1 MKVVRILYLAIGL
14 ALLVWVLQSAD
25 WDQILSLVAEVG
37 VVGVLGVVA
46 VYAVGFYWDA
56 VSWSLIM
63 TSVPINI
70 TWFRRAFFIRMAGE
84 AFNNVVPAGGF
95 AGEPLKAV
103 ILKRR
108 YGVSYSETTA
118 SIVMAR
124 TINMIAMIVFLMIG
138 FVMMLLNE
146 NIDGPLKW
154 TASAGVAG
162 LTFGTVCLFAIQRL
176 KVSSWIMTRFSGGRW
191 ASKLASALAV
201 VEDLD
206 QRFVHFYTQHGTRLV
221 AAFSL
226 AFITWIVG
234 VVEIYLTFQ
243 FLGHPVTW
251 AEAWMI
257 EAVTQ
262 MVRTAVFFIPLAIG
276 AQEGALLVI
285 STALTGSPAL
295 GLACAA
301 VRRCR
306 EIVWIVFGFIT
317 AAAYPTVAKDSV
329 AISNEKKAD

>member
-1 MKVVRILYLAIGL
+1 MKILRILYLLFGL
-14 ALLVWVLQSAD
+14 ALLLWVLQSAD
-25 WDQILSLVAEVG
+25 WGQILSLVNDVG
-37 VVGVLGVVA
+37 LIGILVVVA

-63 TSVPINI
+63 TSVPINL

-95 AGEPLKAV
+95 AGEPLKAI

-108 YGVSYSETTA
+108 YSVSYNEATA

-124 TINMIAMIVFLMIG
+124 TVNMIAMIVFLLIG
-138 FVMMLLNE
+138 FVMMLLND

-154 TASAGVAG
+154 TASAGVVG
-162 LTFGTVCLFAIQRL
+162 LTFGTACLFAIQRFKL
-176 KVSSWIMTRFSGGRW
+176 SSWLLARYSGGKW
-191 ASKLASALAV
+191 ATKLASVLSI
-201 VEDLD
+201 VEELD
-206 QRFVHFYTQHGTRLV
+206 HRFVRFYTQHGTRLIV
-221 AAFSL
+221 ALFL
-226 AFITWIVG
+226 AFATWIIG

-257 EAVTQ
+257 EAITQ

-285 STALTGSPAL
+285 STALTGMPAL

-306 EIVWIVFGFIT
+306 ELIWVVFGFISAWAYPVALKE
-317 AAAYPTVAKDSV
+317 AAA
-329 AISNEKKAD
+329 ISDQSRSK

>member
-1 MKVVRILYLAIGL
+1 MKFARIVYLGL
-14 ALLVWVLQSAD
+14 GLGVLLWVLQNAD
-25 WDQILSLVAEVG
+25 WNDIFSLVADAG
-37 VVGVLGVVA
+37 VVGILSVVA

-56 VSWSLIM
+56 VSWSLII
-63 TSVPINI
+63 TSVPINM

-108 YGVSYSETTA
+108 YGVSYSEATA

-124 TINMIAMIVFLMIG
+124 TINMIAMIAFLVIG
-138 FVMMLLNE
+138 FAMMLLND

-154 TASAGVAG
+154 TASAGVIG
-162 LTFGTVCLFAIQRL
+162 LTFGTICLFAIQRF
-176 KVSSWIMTRFSGGRW
+176 KVSSWIMTRFRGDRW
-191 ASKLASALAV
+191 ASKLASGLVV
-201 VEDLD
+201 VEELD
-206 QRFVHFYTQHGTRLV
+206 QRFVHFYTQHGARLLV
-221 AAFSL
+221 AFSL

-234 VVEIYLTFQ
+234 VVEIYLIFY
-243 FLGHPVTW
+243 FLGHPITW
-251 AEAWMI
+251 SEAWMI
-257 EAVTQ
+257 EAITQ

-285 STALTGSPAL
+285 STALTGVPAL

-306 EIVWIVFGFIT
+306 ELIWVVFGFI
-317 AAAYPTVAKDSV
+317 AAFSYPTSLKEAGLITDDKRGD
-329 AISNEKKAD
+329 